1 MPDHFLSC
9 DWGNSNFRLKLIDR
23 FTSQILT
30 GVVFSQGIQSTF
42 EEWRRSETTDRLTF
56 YQAKIKDAIA
66 QLGQQGGVD
75 LSGCPLVL
83 SGMASSSIGMKELA
97 YADIPVSLDGD
108 DLVVEKIPAGRDL
121 PHDLLL
127 ISGVQKSGDVM
138 RGEEVQAMG
147 WHQMQETAPSEY
159 LLILPGTHSKH
170 LRIKAGKIV
179 DFQTCMTGEFYQV
192 LSTHSILKN
201 SIRPAPGWNAH
212 ARDAFA
218 KGVEAVQT
226 GNLSNLLFSIRAGGL
241 QGSLNEAGAGAYLS
255 GLLIGYELST
265 LPELPL
271 VLCAGEHLYPYYT
284 TALEVLG
291 RKDRCTFVPPERVT
305 QLVWR
310 GQLAILQSKSND
322 NTGRR
327 FEL

>member
-1 MPDHFLSC
+1 MPTHFLSC
-9 DWGNSNFRLKLIDR
+9 DWGTTNFRLSLVDR
-23 FTSQILT
+23 ASESVLASVTS
-30 GVVFSQGIQSTF
+30 SQGIQPTF
-42 EEWRRSETTDRLTF
+42 EAWGRSGEPDRIAFYRRQIERAISELN
-56 YQAKIKDAIA
+56 AK
-66 QLGQQGGVD
+66 QHFD
-75 LSGCPLVL
+75 LSGCPLLL
-83 SGMASSSIGMKELA
+83 SGMASSSIGMKELP
-97 YADIPVSLDGD
+97 YAGLPLPLDGSG
-108 DLVVEKIPAGRDL
+108 LVVENIPAGRDL

-127 ISGVQKSGDVM
+127 ISGVQKPGDVM

-147 WHQMQETAPSEY
+147 WHQMQEAALSEY

-179 DFQTCMTGEFYQV
+179 GFQTYMTGELYQV

-201 SIRPAPGWNAH
+201 SLNPAPKWDVR
-212 ARDAFA
+212 ARNAFA

-226 GNLSNLLFSIRAGGL
+226 GNLSNLLFAIRAKGL
-241 QGSLNEAGAGAYLS
+241 QGSLNEAQAGPYLS
-255 GLLIGYELST
+255 GLLIGHELST

-271 VLCAGEHLYPYYT
+271 VLCSGEHLYSHYT
-284 TALEVLG
+284 MALEVLG

-310 GQLAILQSKSND
+310 GQLTILQRKSKD